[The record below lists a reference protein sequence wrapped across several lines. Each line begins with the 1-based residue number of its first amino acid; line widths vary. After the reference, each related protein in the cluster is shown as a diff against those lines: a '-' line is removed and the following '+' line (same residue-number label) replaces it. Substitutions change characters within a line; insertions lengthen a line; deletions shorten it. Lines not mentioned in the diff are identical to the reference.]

1 MAIFARA
8 VITGF
13 GMSLGAALFKKLSK
27 RLGLEESEAP
37 PAEAVEAA
45 AGEDGETEPAR

>member
-13 GMSLGAALFKKLSK
+13 GMSLGAALFKKFSK
-27 RLGLEESEAP
+27 QLGLDDSEPTP
-37 PAEAVEAA
+37 PEAVEVES
-45 AGEDGETEPAR
+45 EDREAEPA